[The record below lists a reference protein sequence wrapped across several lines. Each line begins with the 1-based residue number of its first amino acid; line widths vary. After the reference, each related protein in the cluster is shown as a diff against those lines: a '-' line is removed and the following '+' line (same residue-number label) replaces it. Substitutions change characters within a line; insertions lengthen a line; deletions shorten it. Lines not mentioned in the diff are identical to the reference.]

1 MGFRTKNGNREQMLL
16 LPPSLDD
23 WVREDDIVRFYVETV
38 KSLNIPLEKF
48 HLNWRGTGDAMYDPY
63 AMLTLVLYSFS
74 EKRFSTRAME
84 KACWNDIPSRYIM
97 GNQFPDHTTI
107 ARFIQKN
114 TSVLCEANTR
124 VLLYGKQLGLVKLG
138 EVSVDGSFFHAN
150 ASRKKNRT
158 TAQLRAEV
166 EKLQKWFDECLAQTQ
181 ANDDMESET
190 PDEARLP
197 ESLNTPEKLQKQLE
211 LAMRRFEERQ
221 RLDALA
227 LAQMTPAERAKLEKQ
242 RAKKASAQTASNA
255 VKNESNPD
263 PVSEAEK
270 PDVEN
275 SSESDEKN
283 DQDPPYGGGV
293 AGGSDTPRKSSFL
306 PAKKRRKKLKSEVED
321 PCERKLNTTD
331 PESRLKSKGT
341 MIGADQ
347 RWNPQIAV
355 DHESRL
361 ILGAFV
367 SSENDTRLLLPTL
380 DTIPKELGT
389 PEKVVADRG
398 YFSEENYR
406 ELDKRGIDATIPN
419 HMKLPEDGG
428 KVYETLSSPYLIA
441 KARQAR
447 SKEGQA
453 SLQRRKTTVEPM
465 FGLMKWCLGFRDFL
479 RRGLANVTKEF
490 LILIAT
496 INIKRLHTLLAV
508 EG

>member
-114 TSVLCEANTR
+114 TSA
-124 VLLYGKQLGLVKLG
+124 
-138 EVSVDGSFFHAN
+138 
-150 ASRKKNRT
+150 
-158 TAQLRAEV
+158 
-166 EKLQKWFDECLAQTQ
+166 
-181 ANDDMESET
+181 
-190 PDEARLP
+190 
-197 ESLNTPEKLQKQLE
+197 
-211 LAMRRFEERQ
+211 
-221 RLDALA
+221 
-227 LAQMTPAERAKLEKQ
+227 
-242 RAKKASAQTASNA
+242 
-255 VKNESNPD
+255 
-263 PVSEAEK
+263 
-270 PDVEN
+270 
-275 SSESDEKN
+275 
-283 DQDPPYGGGV
+283 
-293 AGGSDTPRKSSFL
+293 
-306 PAKKRRKKLKSEVED
+306 
-321 PCERKLNTTD
+321 
-331 PESRLKSKGT
+331 
-341 MIGADQ
+341 
-347 RWNPQIAV
+347 
-355 DHESRL
+355 
-361 ILGAFV
+361 
-367 SSENDTRLLLPTL
+367 
-380 DTIPKELGT
+380 

-398 YFSEENYR
+398 YFSEENHR

-419 HMKLPEDGG
+419 HMKHPEDGG

-441 KARQAR
+441 KSRQAR

-453 SLQRRKTTVEPM
+453 SLQRRKTTAEPM

>member
-242 RAKKASAQTASNA
+242 RAEKASAQTASNA
-255 VKNESNPD
+255 VKN
-263 PVSEAEK
+263 
-270 PDVEN
+270 
-275 SSESDEKN
+275 
-283 DQDPPYGGGV
+283 
-293 AGGSDTPRKSSFL
+293 
-306 PAKKRRKKLKSEVED
+306 
-321 PCERKLNTTD
+321 
-331 PESRLKSKGT
+331 
-341 MIGADQ
+341 
-347 RWNPQIAV
+347 
-355 DHESRL
+355 
-361 ILGAFV
+361 
-367 SSENDTRLLLPTL
+367 
-380 DTIPKELGT
+380 
-389 PEKVVADRG
+389 
-398 YFSEENYR
+398 
-406 ELDKRGIDATIPN
+406 
-419 HMKLPEDGG
+419 
-428 KVYETLSSPYLIA
+428 
-441 KARQAR
+441 
-447 SKEGQA
+447 
-453 SLQRRKTTVEPM
+453 
-465 FGLMKWCLGFRDFL
+465 
-479 RRGLANVTKEF
+479 
-490 LILIAT
+490 
-496 INIKRLHTLLAV
+496 
-508 EG
+508 